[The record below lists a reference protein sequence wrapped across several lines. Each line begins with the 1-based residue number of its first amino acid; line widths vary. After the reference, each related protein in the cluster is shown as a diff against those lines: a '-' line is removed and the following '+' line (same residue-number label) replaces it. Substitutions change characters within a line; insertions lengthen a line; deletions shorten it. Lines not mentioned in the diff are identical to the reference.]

1 VIRTGQIL
9 GSEKE
14 NRDMYIYEVQVKEKY
29 QQSGHQRVSDTFLS
43 ISGKV

>member
-14 NRDMYIYEVQVKEKY
+14 NHEVQVKEKY